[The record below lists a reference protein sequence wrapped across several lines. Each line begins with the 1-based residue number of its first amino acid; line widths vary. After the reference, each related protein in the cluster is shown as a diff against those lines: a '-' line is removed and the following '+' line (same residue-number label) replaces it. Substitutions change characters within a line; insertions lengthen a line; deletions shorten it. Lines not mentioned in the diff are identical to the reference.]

1 MKRALVALCLAL
13 PFTRFAHATG
23 NDLLLVYGDA
33 LRNDPTLRQADA
45 TRRAAR
51 ENAPQAIAALLPQ
64 VSGNY
69 AGSRQEQDSTQAEF
83 FPSTTN
89 PNQLIA
95 EPFNVSAYTKQW
107 GYTLQL
113 RQSIFSWTNWET
125 LRKANKQV
133 AQAEAD
139 YRAAEEDLINRVAT
153 AYFNVLSA
161 QDTLEAQEAALEAI
175 SRQLDQAN
183 QRFDVGLIAITDV
196 KEAQAARDS
205 AAAAVIDAKRQLAS
219 NEQALREITNQEYS
233 TLAKPGD
240 DLPLKPPQ
248 PADPEQWVSISMDQN
263 LSLVSSRLAADV
275 ARDGVG
281 IARGGHFPTLDLS
294 GTRSQINQD
303 VDELVSF
310 GGPFDRLAY
319 PTTTGT
325 RSLQL
330 QVTVPIFSGGLTQSQ
345 VRQAQYLWIAAKEH
359 MSAVSRQTEHLARDS
374 YSGVISE
381 MARVQALRQGLE
393 SAQTALKATEAG
405 YDVGTRTA
413 VEVLTSR
420 QNLVQAQTNY
430 AQSRY
435 NYILDILA
443 LRLAA
448 GTLDRQTVQEV
459 NQWLSVTQ
467 PTPTSPVTQ
476 PTPAVPPQP

>member
-1 MKRALVALCLAL
+1 
-13 PFTRFAHATG
+13 
-23 NDLLLVYGDA
+23 
-33 LRNDPTLRQADA
+33 
-45 TRRAAR
+45 
-51 ENAPQAIAALLPQ
+51 
-64 VSGNY
+64 
-69 AGSRQEQDSTQAEF
+69 
-83 FPSTTN
+83 
-89 PNQLIA
+89 
-95 EPFNVSAYTKQW
+95 
-107 GYTLQL
+107 
-113 RQSIFSWTNWET
+113 
-125 LRKANKQV
+125 
-133 AQAEAD
+133 
-139 YRAAEEDLINRVAT
+139 
-153 AYFNVLSA
+153 
-161 QDTLEAQEAALEAI
+161 
-175 SRQLDQAN
+175 
-183 QRFDVGLIAITDV
+183 V

-219 NEQALREITNQEYS
+219 NEQALREITDQEYS

-248 PADPEQWVSISMDQN
+248 PADPEQWVSTSMDQN
-263 LSLVSSRLAADV
+263 LSLVSSRLAADI

-448 GTLDRQTVQEV
+448 GTLDRQTLQEV

-476 PTPAVPPQP
+476 PTPPVPPQP

>member
-1 MKRALVALCLAL
+1 MMRAPAALCLAL
-13 PFTRFAHATG
+13 SFAGVARAS
-23 NDLLLVYGDA
+23 DLLSVYGDA
-33 LRNDPTLRQADA
+33 LQNDPQLRQADA

-69 AGSRQEQDSTQAEF
+69 AASRQEQDSTQAEF
-83 FPSTTN
+83 FPTPAN
-89 PNQLIA
+89 PNILVA
-95 EPFNVSAYTKQW
+95 LPFDSSAYTKQW

-113 RQSIFSWTNWET
+113 RQNLFSWSNWET

-139 YRAAEEDLINRVAT
+139 YRAAEEDLIQRVAT

-196 KEAQAARDS
+196 KEAQAQRDS
-205 AAAAVIDAKRQLAS
+205 EAAAVIDAKRQLAS
-219 NEQALREITNQEYS
+219 NEQALREITYQEYTS
-233 TLAKPGD
+233 LAKPGD

-248 PADPEQWVSISMDQN
+248 PADPEQWVSTSMEQN
-263 LSLVSSRLAADV
+263 LSLVSSRIAADI
-275 ARDGVG
+275 ARDTVG
-281 IARGGHFPTLDLS
+281 IARGGHYPTLDLG
-294 GTRSQINQD
+294 GTRSQINQT
-303 VDELVSF
+303 VDDTLGF
-310 GGPFDRLAY
+310 GGPPSRVDY
-319 PTTTGT
+319 PTVTGT
-325 RSLQL
+325 RSIQL

-359 MSAVSRQTEHLARDS
+359 MTQVSRQTEHLARDS

-381 MARVQALRQGLE
+381 VARVQALRQGLE
-393 SAQTALKATEAG
+393 SAQVALKATEAG

-413 VEVLTSR
+413 VEVLISR
-420 QNLVQAQTNY
+420 QNLVQAQTSY
-430 AQSRY
+430 SQARY
-435 NYILDILA
+435 DYILDIIT

-448 GTLDRQTVQEV
+448 GTLDRQTLEEL
-459 NQWLSVTQ
+459 NRWLVVTQ
-467 PTPTSPVTQ
+467 PTPTHPVTQ
-476 PTPAVPPQP
+476 PTPPVPPQP